1 MTKETHDYIEASE
14 INENIKP
21 ILEKAYTSTGSE
33 IRYWLEQLPMSL
45 NSDYDLEVHEI
56 IKELEASARNNDE
69 YTFNCYVERLL
80 EHYENNQDDYE
91 I

>member
-1 MTKETHDYIEASE
+1 MTKETHDYIEESE

-33 IRYWLEQLPMSL
+33 IRYWLEQLPMSM
-45 NSDYDLEVHEI
+45 NSDYDVKVHEI
-56 IKELEASARNNDE
+56 IKELEAYARTKDE
-69 YTFNCYVERLL
+69 DAFKYQVNRLL
-80 EHYENNQDDYE
+80 EHYEANQGDYE